1 MKVVLIASECVPY
14 CKTGGLADVTRA
26 LFDELSAQGIDVY
39 LLLPY
44 YKGISAKDITSTDI
58 DFDINVGE
66 RVYNVRVFQSD
77 RVYFIYNKELFYRD
91 GIYGYNG
98 DYQDNDLR
106 FAFFCKA
113 ALLALKRLSLNPDVL
128 HLHDWQTAPVSVF
141 LKNSFQNDKYF
152 RRIRT
157 VLTIHNLGYQGIF
170 DRRALYLLDLDDS
183 MFTPE
188 YLEFYG
194 KVNFLKGGILFS
206 DIITTVSKR
215 YAEEILSEEYG
226 FGLHGVLRKRK
237 KALYGIINGIDYSVW
252 SPENDPFLY
261 SRYSED
267 NLKGK
272 GLCKLALL
280 KELGLDSGRNI
291 PVFAF
296 IGRLTTQKGLD
307 LIESALDMLLGIK
320 CRVVIL
326 GEGDR
331 EIEKTLKSKFERHRE
346 IVSLKIGFNEPLAHL
361 VYAGSDFTLM
371 PSRYEPCGLVQLISL
386 RYGTI
391 PIARNTGGLSDT
403 IEDYNPETDEGT
415 GFLFDEYNESAFREA
430 IKRGLILFYIK
441 GRWRSMIK
449 RAMRKR
455 FSWHDSARQYIE
467 IYNSLVKDKR

>member
-26 LFDELSAQGIDVY
+26 LFDELSAQGIDVH
-39 LLLPY
+39 LMLPY
-44 YKGISAKDITSTDI
+44 YKGISARDISSTEVN
-58 DFDINVGE
+58 FDISVGE
-66 RVYNVRVFQSD
+66 GVYNVRVFKSG

-141 LKNSFQNDKYF
+141 LKNSFQNDKYY
-152 RRIRT
+152 RKIRT

-206 DIITTVSKR
+206 DVITTVSRK

-261 SRYSED
+261 SSYSEE

-280 KELGLDSGRNI
+280 KELGFSPGRNI

-307 LIESALDMLLGIK
+307 LIEGALDMLVDKK

-326 GEGDR
+326 GEGDK
-331 EIEKTLKSKFERHRE
+331 EIESTLRNKFNRHRE
-346 IVSLKIGFNEPLAHL
+346 IIALKIGFNEPLAHL

-391 PIARNTGGLSDT
+391 PIARNTGGLADT
-403 IEDYNPETDEGT
+403 IDDYDPETDEGT

-430 IKRGLILFYIK
+430 IKRALILFYIK

-455 FSWHDSARQYIE
+455 FSWQDSAKRYIE
-467 IYNSLVKDKR
+467 IYDNLVKHKV

>member
-26 LFDELSAQGIDVY
+26 LFDELYAQGIDVH
-39 LLLPY
+39 LMLPY
-44 YKGISAKDITSTDI
+44 YKGISARDISSTEVN
-58 DFDINVGE
+58 FDISVGE
-66 RVYNVRVFQSD
+66 GVYNVRVFKSG

-141 LKNSFQNDKYF
+141 LKNSFQNDKYY
-152 RRIRT
+152 RKIRT

-206 DIITTVSKR
+206 DVITTVSRK

-261 SRYSED
+261 SSYSEE

-280 KELGLDSGRNI
+280 KELGFSPGRNI

-307 LIESALDMLLGIK
+307 LIEGALDMLVDKK

-326 GEGDR
+326 GE
-331 EIEKTLKSKFERHRE
+331 
-346 IVSLKIGFNEPLAHL
+346 
-361 VYAGSDFTLM
+361 
-371 PSRYEPCGLVQLISL
+371 
-386 RYGTI
+386 
-391 PIARNTGGLSDT
+391 
-403 IEDYNPETDEGT
+403 
-415 GFLFDEYNESAFREA
+415 
-430 IKRGLILFYIK
+430 
-441 GRWRSMIK
+441 
-449 RAMRKR
+449 
-455 FSWHDSARQYIE
+455 
-467 IYNSLVKDKR
+467 